1 MALTDKLTA
10 IGNAIRTKTGGSA
23 LIPLSDMPAEILSIE
38 TSTGIPV
45 ETLSYNQMNEHAGGY
60 YSEVTYDPSDYT
72 DSSITDY
79 VISDDSDES
88 DSKPSGATIQ
98 IPSAGTLTVTD
109 GKRSVSQAVSA
120 GSFTIYNVTP
130 GNVGSYV
137 VRNSLDEVV
146 AAGILKPTGGLRML
160 SIPRM
165 FNVRDLGGWTCDGG
179 TVKYGMLIRGGHL
192 KNINA
197 SDAAVLHDFLGIR
210 AELSLMLESEE
221 NHTASPIGAD
231 VDFRRIDGPM
241 YTLGS
246 GGWQEEALRQIL
258 DYVMDSVTDN
268 KPLYFHCYYGADR
281 TGTVAF
287 ILSALL
293 GVSQSD
299 TDKDYEMTCF
309 QSGTST
315 DSEARRRNESE
326 WRNYMAE
333 FSVYPGNTVR
343 DKVVYY
349 VQSLGITIEKINAYR
364 AAMINGTP
372 GTLTNLAGSVSVTNT
387 LTGATTDNSDI
398 SAIKFQPYRAKIR
411 PAPGKVITGVTV
423 TMGGT
428 DISNQVFS
436 GTETIF
442 KHAVSYNLTD
452 CYATENPIRKAV
464 VNKECF
470 CCQIRANAGYT
481 LDGATVSI
489 TMGGIDMSNYYKDG
503 TIQIPKVTGNITV
516 TVTAAESASNYNNK
530 VPASTD
536 GNGNTYNTP
545 LGYMDGLR
553 LNSSGGTVGYSG
565 STVTGFIEVSPGDVV
580 RFTGVAWNAADMA
593 NVSDGENCYIHF
605 YTAAYAQQNIAL
617 RNNSTTLTKEGDVYS
632 FTIGSSST
640 KYIRLN
646 GIGNGADLIVTV
658 NEPID

>member
-72 DSSITDY
+72 NSSITDY

-88 DSKPSGATIQ
+88 DSKPLGATIQ

-130 GNVGSYV
+130 GNVGNYV

-146 AAGILKPTGGLRML
+146 AAGILKPSGGLRML

-258 DYVMDSVTDN
+258 DFVMDSVTDD

-333 FSVYPGNTVR
+333 FSVYPGNTMR

-372 GTLTNLAGSVSVTNT
+372 GTLSNLAGSVSVTNT

-411 PAPGKVITGVTV
+411 PTPGKVITGVTV

-452 CYATENPIRKAV
+452 CYLIDNPIRKAV

-489 TMGGIDMSNYYKDG
+489 TI
-503 TIQIPKVTGNITV
+503 
-516 TVTAAESASNYNNK
+516 
-530 VPASTD
+530 D
-536 GNGNTYNTP
+536 GNGNRYNSV
-545 LGYMDGLR
+545 GYADNTR

-658 NEPID
+658 NEPIG

>member
-38 TSTGIPV
+38 TSSGVPV

-72 DSSITDY
+72 NSSITDY

-88 DSKPSGATIQ
+88 DSKPLGATIQ
-98 IPSAGTLTVTD
+98 ILSAGTLTVTD

-130 GNVGSYV
+130 GNVGNYV

-160 SIPRM
+160 SIPHM

-258 DYVMDSVTDN
+258 DYVMDSVTEN

-333 FSVYPGNTVR
+333 FSVYPGNTMR

-411 PAPGKVITGVTV
+411 PTPGKVITGVTV

-452 CYATENPIRKAV
+452 CYLIDNPIRKAV

-516 TVTAAESASNYNNK
+516 TVTAVASASNYTNRVPEAVDSDKQTIYNN
-530 VPASTD
+530 P
-536 GNGNTYNTP
+536 N
-545 LGYMDGLR
+545 GYMNDTR
-553 LNSSGGTVGYSG
+553 LNSSGGTTTTDAAGV
-565 STVTGFIEVSPGDVV
+565 TTTGFISASTGDVV
-580 RFTGVAWNAADMA
+580 RFSGVTWNTGA
-593 NVSDGENCYIHF
+593 CYIHE
-605 YTAAYAQQNIAL
+605 YNSNLVQKRSL
-617 RNNSTTLTKEGDVYS
+617 RGDQTTPTKEGDVYVIPL
-632 FTIGSSST
+632 THQET
-640 KYIRLN
+640 AYIRLS
-646 GIGNGADLIVTV
+646 GVGNGADLIVTI

>member
-72 DSSITDY
+72 NSSITDY

-88 DSKPSGATIQ
+88 DSKPLGATIQ

-130 GNVGSYV
+130 GNVGNYV

-146 AAGILKPTGGLRML
+146 AAGILKPSGGLRML

-231 VDFRRIDGPM
+231 VEFRRIDGPM

-333 FSVYPGNTVR
+333 FSVYPGNTMR

-349 VQSLGITIEKINAYR
+349 VQSLGITIEKVNAYR

-372 GTLTNLAGSVSVTNT
+372 GTLSNLAGSVSVTNT

-503 TIQIPKVTGNITV
+503 TIQIPKVTGSITV
-516 TVTAAESASNYNNK
+516 TVTAAESASNYTNL
-530 VPASTD
+530 VPSSTD
-536 GNGNTYNTP
+536 GNNGTYNNP
-545 LGYMDGLR
+545 LGYMNGMR
-553 LNSSGGTVGYSG
+553 LNSSGVPASYSG

-580 RFTGVAWNAADMA
+580 RFTGVAWNAADTA
-593 NVSDGENCYIHF
+593 NATDGENCYIHF

-617 RNNSTTLTKEGDVYS
+617 RNRDTSLTKEGDVYS

>member
-72 DSSITDY
+72 NSSITDY

-130 GNVGSYV
+130 GNVGNYV
-137 VRNSLDEVV
+137 VRNSLDEVI
-146 AAGILKPTGGLRML
+146 AAGILKPSGGLRML

-333 FSVYPGNTVR
+333 FSVYPGNTMR

-411 PAPGKVITGVTV
+411 PTPGKVITGVTV

-452 CYATENPIRKAV
+452 CYVTENPIRKAV

-530 VPASTD
+530 VPGSTD
-536 GNGNTYNTP
+536 GNGQPYNGVGYADNT
-545 LGYMDGLR
+545 R

-565 STVTGFIEVSPGDVV
+565 STATGFIEVSPGDVV